1 MSKTCGASN
10 AWSHTSLLNGK
21 QRMREFTSEAIV
33 FDGSYNLFVEKSS
46 VENSFEALDVKI
58 VRKYVSCEIAR
69 DNFRKYVSKNHEK
82 IEEVW

>member
-1 MSKTCGASN
+1 MRLLYSTG
-10 AWSHTSLLNGK
+10 HTICSW
-21 QRMREFTSEAIV
+21 I
-33 FDGSYNLFVEKSS
+33 KSS

-82 IEEVW
+82 IEEV